1 MRSLRNARPRRL
13 APRPAFHQQTLLC
26 LLAMLWGLAPAA
38 HAQFSGPTLPPSTP
52 VNVPMAATTDP
63 AILYPEARELTL
75 SSGDLLTVRV
85 YGSSDYVPVA
95 RISLD
100 GSIDLPL
107 IGLLAVEGLSLHQAE
122 HLIATKLVDAGMYR
136 DPQVTIQL
144 TESPNQVVTVIGEAH
159 GVVPTVSQKR
169 LFDVLAAIGG
179 LPQTASHTITI
190 NRPGVEQPIVINLGP
205 NPAHSAM
212 ADVPVFPRDT
222 VVIAR
227 TGFIYVLGAFRTQG
241 AIPLTANSPLTLME
255 VASLG
260 GGANY
265 EGRFDDLRII
275 RTVGLSRTEVRV
287 DIKRVLSGKDPD
299 PVLQADDIV
308 FLPTVQWKAFIK
320 SGGLG
325 TALGII
331 SFFVYA
337 FRP

>member
-1 MRSLRNARPRRL
+1 MHRPMLVIRALRPRL
-13 APRPAFHQQTLLC
+13 FPSLLSLLLLC
-26 LLAMLWGLAPAA
+26 AA
-38 HAQFSGPTLPPSTP
+38 VARGQFSGPTLPPSTP
-52 VNVPMAATTDP
+52 VNVPMEATTDP
-63 AILYPEARELTL
+63 AILYPAARELTL
-75 SSGDLLTVRV
+75 SSGDLLGIHLYDAT
-85 YGSSDYVPVA
+85 DYSPVA
-95 RISLD
+95 RVSLD
-100 GSIDLPL
+100 GTIQLPL
-107 IGLLAVEGLSLHQAE
+107 IGLLPVEGLSLHQAE
-122 HLIATKLVDAGMYR
+122 RLIEQRLVAAGMYR
-136 DPQVTIQL
+136 NPQVTIQL

-190 NRPGVEQPIVINLGP
+190 NRPGVDQPIVINLGP

-222 VVIAR
+222 VVVAR

-255 VASLG
+255 VTALG

-265 EGRFDDLRII
+265 EGKFDDLRII

-287 DIKRVLSGKDPD
+287 DIKKVLKGQAPD

-308 FLPTVQWKAFIK
+308 FLPTVQWKEFIK
-320 SGGLG
+320 YGGLS
-325 TALGII
+325 TTIGIV
-331 SFFVYA
+331 SFLVYA

>member
-1 MRSLRNARPRRL
+1 MRRCPMFAPLSFRLRFPVA
-13 APRPAFHQQTLLC
+13 LL
-26 LLAMLWGLAPAA
+26 GLMFLCTAA
-38 HAQFSGPTLPPSTP
+38 LRGQFSGPTLPPSTP
-52 VNVPMAATTDP
+52 VNVPLTATTDP

-75 SSGDLLTVRV
+75 SSGDLLNIHLYESTDYNPIARV
-85 YGSSDYVPVA
+85 
-95 RISLD
+95 SLD
-100 GSIDLPL
+100 GTIQLPL

-122 HLIATKLVDAGMYR
+122 RLIEQRLVEAGMYR
-136 DPQVTIQL
+136 NPQITIQL
-144 TESPNQVVTVIGEAH
+144 TESPNQVVTIIGEAH

-190 NRPGVEQPIVINLGP
+190 NRPGVDQPIVINLGP
-205 NPAHSAM
+205 NPAKSAM
-212 ADVPVFPRDT
+212 ANVPVFPRDT
-222 VVIAR
+222 VVVAR

-255 VASLG
+255 VTALG

-265 EGRFDDLRII
+265 EGKFDDLRII

-287 DIKRVLSGKDPD
+287 DIKKVLKGQAPD

-308 FLPTVQWKAFIK
+308 FLPTVQWKEFIK
-320 SGGLG
+320 YGGLS
-325 TALGII
+325 TTIGIV
-331 SFFVYA
+331 SFLVYA

>member
-1 MRSLRNARPRRL
+1 MHRPISALNALRLSAFLPLVSL
-13 APRPAFHQQTLLC
+13 LL
-26 LLAMLWGLAPAA
+26 LLATVA

-52 VNVPMAATTDP
+52 VNVPLTATTDP
-63 AILYPEARELTL
+63 AILYPAARELTL
-75 SSGDLLTVRV
+75 SSGDLLNIHL
-85 YGSSDYVPVA
+85 YDAADYNPVA

-100 GSIDLPL
+100 GTIQLPL

-122 HLIATKLVDAGMYR
+122 RLIEQRLVEAGMYR
-136 DPQVTIQL
+136 NPQATIQL

-190 NRPGVEQPIVINLGP
+190 NRPGVDQPIVINLGP
-205 NPAHSAM
+205 NPAKSAM

-222 VVIAR
+222 VVVAR
-227 TGFIYVLGAFRTQG
+227 TGFIYVLGAFKTQG

-255 VASLG
+255 VTALG

-265 EGRFDDLRII
+265 EGKFDDLRII

-287 DIKRVLSGKDPD
+287 DIKKVLKGQAPD

-308 FLPTVQWKAFIK
+308 FLPTVQWKEFIK
-320 SGGLG
+320 YGGLS
-325 TALGII
+325 TTIGIV
-331 SFFVYA
+331 SFLVYA